1 MTKKAALTVYLE
13 RKMFTEGKP
22 QLGNPCSD
30 RLKFSPGHVHLS
42 LSPGCCC
49 ECRVQPELKKLIKMK
64 RFK

>member
-30 RLKFSPGHVHLS
+30 RLKFSPGHVHCPFPLGAAVSAGCNLS
-42 LSPGCCC
+42 
-49 ECRVQPELKKLIKMK
+49 
-64 RFK
+64 